1 MTNNPDPGNEN
12 RPHIPITARPETINE
27 LYASGMA
34 RAQAL
39 YQLEHQLIS
48 EQRRCEVARAAKRT
62 VHLRYIADG
71 IITGKNQTER
81 DAQLAEMT
89 TLDAEWIAYHEE
101 EEDATRKTDQL
112 SIQVDLEQRLFQL
125 DIATLTALGGNQL

>member
-1 MTNNPDPGNEN
+1 MTDNPDPSEEDQP
-12 RPHIPITARPETINE
+12 RIPITSGLETINVI
-27 LYASGMA
+27 YTAGTA

-48 EQRRCEVARAAKRT
+48 EQRRREVARAAKRT

-89 TLDAEWIAYHEE
+89 ALDAE
-101 EEDATRKTDQL
+101 
-112 SIQVDLEQRLFQL
+112 
-125 DIATLTALGGNQL
+125 